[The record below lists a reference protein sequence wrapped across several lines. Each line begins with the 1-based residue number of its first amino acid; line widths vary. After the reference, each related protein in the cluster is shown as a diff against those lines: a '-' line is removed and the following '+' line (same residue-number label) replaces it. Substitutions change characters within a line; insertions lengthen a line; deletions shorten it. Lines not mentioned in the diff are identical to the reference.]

1 MYPHVRQLE
10 TRRRRSRPPRENLQR
25 PAGPPRYKL
34 ALLTWAGAYAV
45 ITTILALLG
54 PVMATWPL
62 PVRTLLLSGMMV
74 ASLTWFVIPTLTRL
88 FRTWL
93 VRSEP

>member
-1 MYPHVRQLE
+1 MSKTHAQSP
-10 TRRRRSRPPRENLQR
+10 
-25 PAGPPRYKL
+25 PPRYKL

-54 PVMATWPL
+54 PTMATWPL

-74 ASLTWFVIPTLTRL
+74 ASLTWLVIPTLTRL
-88 FRTWL
+88 FRDWL
-93 VRSEP
+93 RSA